1 MQPADT
7 DPPLRR
13 RADVEWG
20 TVGAMVDGSAELF
33 GVAEALV
40 DADEPAR
47 RWTFLDLRRDV
58 RRAAAAFLAAGVVKG
73 DRVAIWAPNSPE
85 WVIAGLGALS
95 IGAVLVP
102 LNTRFKGSEAAYILN
117 TSRARL
123 LICAEGFLGGSFI
136 RALSDCGESL
146 PHLERTVTWQTWA
159 AFVAEGATVDDVE
172 IDVAIAAVAPHDVS
186 DLIFT
191 SGTTGKPKGVM
202 STHAQM
208 LRVFDGWVEVIG
220 LAAGD
225 RYLIVNP
232 FFHTFG
238 YKAGIIVS
246 VMSGC
251 AMVPQA
257 VFDVART
264 LELVER
270 ERITV
275 LPGPPTLFLSILD
288 HPGRDA
294 YDLSTLRLAV
304 TGAASVPV
312 EMILRMRAELTF
324 SVVVTGYGLTE
335 STGVV
340 TMCRHDDAPETIA
353 GTSGRAVEGV
363 EVRIVDVDGTDVA
376 TGSPGELWCR
386 GFNVMLGY
394 FEDAARTAE
403 AVTPDGW
410 LRTGDIAVMDELGYV
425 RITDRI
431 KDMYVVGGFNAYPAE
446 IEATLLGHPLIAQAA
461 VIGVPDQRMGEV
473 GHAFVVPRSGGK
485 APDPTEV
492 VAWCRE
498 RMANFKV
505 PRYVTVVLDLPT
517 NATGKVMK
525 YVLREGEAHER
536 DL

>member
-1 MQPADT
+1 MQPVA
-7 DPPLRR
+7 PERARR
-13 RADVEWG
+13 RADLAWG
-20 TVGAMVDGSAELF
+20 TVGVMVRAAAELF
-33 GVAEALV
+33 GNAEALV
-40 DADEPAR
+40 DADDLTR
-47 RWTFLDLRRDV
+47 RWTFVELCRDV
-58 RRAAAAFLAAGVVKG
+58 RRAAAAFLHEGVRKG

-85 WVIAGLGALS
+85 WVLAGLGALS

-102 LNTRFKGSEAAYILN
+102 INTRFKGVEAAYVLN
-117 TSRARL
+117 TSRARI
-123 LICAEGFLGGSFI
+123 LICAEGFLGGSFVG
-136 RALSDCGESL
+136 ALSDCGESL
-146 PHLERTVTWQTWA
+146 PHLERTITWQTWS
-159 AFVAEGATVDDVE
+159 AFVAEGGSVDDVAL
-172 IDVAIAAVAPHDVS
+172 DVAIMAVAPNDVS

-202 STHAQM
+202 STHSQM
-208 LRVFDGWVEVIG
+208 LRVFDGWAEVIG
-220 LAAGD
+220 LSPGD

-238 YKAGIIVS
+238 YKAGIIVC
-246 VMSGC
+246 VMNGC
-251 AMVPQA
+251 TIVPQA

-270 ERITV
+270 ERVTA

-288 HPGRDA
+288 HPGRDS

-312 EMILRMRAELTF
+312 EMVIRMRAELTF
-324 SVVVTGYGLTE
+324 DVIVTGYGLTE

-340 TMCRHDDAPETIA
+340 TMCRHDDDPETIA
-353 GTSGRAVEGV
+353 RTSGRAVEGV
-363 EVRIVDVDGTDVA
+363 EVRIVDVDGNDLA
-376 TGSPGELWCR
+376 TGEPGELWCR

-403 AVTPDGW
+403 TVTPDGW
-410 LRTGDIAVMDELGYV
+410 LRTGDIAVMDERGYV

-446 IEATLLGHPLIAQAA
+446 IEAALIGHPLILQAA
-461 VIGVPDQRMGEV
+461 VIGVPDQRLGEV
-473 GHAFVVPRSGGK
+473 GHAYVVARTGG
-485 APDPTEV
+485 ATPDPTEV

-498 RMANFKV
+498 RMANYKV
-505 PRYVTVVLDLPT
+505 PRYVTVVSDLPT

-525 YVLREGEAHER
+525 YMLRER
-536 DL
+536 